1 MSAME
6 PFADLAVRLNALL
19 LKLDGMLEEL
29 ADTRTEIDRIAA
41 ATAIDEPSPSGDD
54 EEEVT

>member
-1 MSAME
+1 ME

-41 ATAIDEPSPSGDD
+41 ATAIDEPSPSEDD
-54 EEEVT
+54 EQEMT